1 MLNLNGISN
10 SDNLGNFGEQ
20 KNLSYGVLRNKG
32 LPQFSKELTY
42 HKEENMESFKELWQ
56 LVQQY
61 CKDHMNEVAFN
72 CWIMPIEPI
81 EITASKATLYTKHS
95 FPKKVIEEKYSKLI
109 EEAFE
114 NVCGFTV
121 TLNFICDED
130 TDSEFLNED
139 RLTITHTDGK
149 AKGRTHYEYTFD
161 TFIVGPTNRY
171 AHATAQAVADKPGES
186 YNPLF
191 IYGNSGLGKT
201 HLLNAICYR
210 IQQKNPEAV
219 IVLVSAEDFTTEF
232 LHHLKNNTVHI
243 FQDKYRTADVLL
255 VDDVHFLIGKEQT
268 QEAFFHI
275 FNALH
280 ADKKQMVFTS
290 DRAPKEIPKIEE
302 RLLSRFEWGL
312 LADVQAPEYET
323 RIAIIKRK
331 AELLGFT
338 IPDDVVEFIAD
349 KIKKNIRQ
357 LESTVRKINAY
368 RLIDNIAP
376 SIQVAQNAIK
386 DIITDNKPV
395 GVTIENII
403 SEVSRTTGVPEDKIR
418 SKDKTA
424 KVSFARQLAMYIIRE
439 MTGISMKEIGAQF
452 GGRDYST
459 TIYAINQIKNQLSTD
474 FNLQKT
480 IEMITKNVKEN

>member
-1 MLNLNGISN
+1 M
-10 SDNLGNFGEQ
+10 D
-20 KNLSYGVLRNKG
+20 
-32 LPQFSKELTY
+32 
-42 HKEENMESFKELWQ
+42 SFKALWQ
-56 LVQQY
+56 LVQNYLQ
-61 CKDHMNEVAFN
+61 DHMNEVAYS
-72 CWIMPIEPI
+72 CWIVPLEPI
-81 EITASKATLYTKHS
+81 CLTAGEATLFVKHS
-95 FPKKVIEEKYSKLI
+95 FQKNLIQEKYGNLI
-109 EEAFE
+109 KEAFE
-114 NVCGFTV
+114 NVCGFSV
-121 TLNFICDED
+121 ELQIISGED
-130 TDSEFLNED
+130 TDSDLLIED
-139 RLTITHTDGK
+139 RINLKRADGNLK
-149 AKGRTHYEYTFD
+149 CKTHYDYTFD

-171 AHATAQAVADKPGES
+171 AHATAQAVADKPGDS

-210 IQQKNPEAV
+210 IQEKDPGAV

-232 LHHLKNNTVHI
+232 LHHLKNNTVNI
-243 FQDKYRTADVLL
+243 FQDKYRKADVLL

-280 ADKKQMVFTS
+280 AEKKQMVFTS

-312 LADVQAPEYET
+312 LADIQAPEFET

-331 AELLGFT
+331 AELLGFEM
-338 IPDDVVEFIAD
+338 PDHVVEFIAE

-368 RLIDNIAP
+368 RLLDNIQP
-376 SIQVAQNAIK
+376 SIHVAQNAVK

-403 SEVSRTTGVPEDKIR
+403 TEVSRTTGVPEDKIR

-474 FNLQKT
+474 SNLQKT
-480 IEMITKNVKEN
+480 IEMITKNVKES